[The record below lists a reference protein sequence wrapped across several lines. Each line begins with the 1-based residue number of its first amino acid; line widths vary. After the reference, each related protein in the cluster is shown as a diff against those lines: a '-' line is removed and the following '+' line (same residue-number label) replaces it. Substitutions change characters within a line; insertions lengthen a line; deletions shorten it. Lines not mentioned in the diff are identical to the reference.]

1 MFGPGTVAFEAAAIS
16 AAIISIPL
24 ALILWNRVRG
34 NAFLRGLQ
42 RVLLMVLAQLLA
54 IAAIFGVVNQVNQF
68 YVTWSELVG
77 SVEPGTPTIVP
88 GTGSTSVATPEVDP
102 ATPDDPGAATTAPT
116 AFTDDGSGLL
126 TAQVTGTKSGVD
138 GQIIVWTPP
147 GYSATGDALPVL
159 LTLDGFPGNPS
170 DTFNGLQLVST
181 ITSMISAG
189 TMEPTIVV
197 SATTN
202 VNGDDWG
209 CANAPTGGPQVA
221 TWLTQDVPDIVAASF
236 NAKAPSTFRWQVMG
250 LSAGAACSVRLTL
263 TEPTIFSAA
272 ASLAGFNI
280 PDSPILSG
288 SDQET
293 KDNDLRTLA
302 AKGTSEPVALLLA
315 ASKQDGDSASDAE
328 KLQAAVG
335 PNVTADLEILKTG
348 GHNWDTWL
356 AMTPAALTWLAQHT
370 EG

>member
-1 MFGPGTVAFEAAAIS
+1 MLGPGTVAFEAAAIT

-24 ALILWNRVRG
+24 ALVLWNHLRG
-34 NAFLRGLQ
+34 NAFWRGLQ

-68 YVTWSELVG
+68 YVTWAELIG

-88 GTGSTSVATPEVDP
+88 AGDPSDGATVAPGPAATAAGGSGA
-102 ATPDDPGAATTAPT
+102 AATTFT
-116 AFTDDGSGLL
+116 ADSSGLL
-126 TAQVTGTKSGVD
+126 TAQVTGAKSGVT
-138 GQIIVWTPP
+138 GQLIVWTPP
-147 GYSATGDALPVL
+147 GYSATGAKLPVL
-159 LTLDGFPGNPS
+159 LTLDGFPGNPG
-170 DTFNGLQLVST
+170 DTFSGLHLVST
-181 ITSMISAG
+181 ITSMIKAG
-189 TMEPTIVV
+189 TMEPMIVV

-236 NAKAPSTFRWQVMG
+236 NAKAPHVHRWQVMG

-263 TEPTIFSAA
+263 TSPTVFSAA

-280 PDSPILSG
+280 PDSPILAG
-288 SDQET
+288 SDQAKKE
-293 KDNDLRTLA
+293 NDLRTLA
-302 AKGTSEPVALLLA
+302 AKGTAEPVALLLA
-315 ASKQDGDSASDAE
+315 ASKQDSDSASDAQ

-335 PNVTADLEILKTG
+335 PNVTADLEIMETG